1 MNSYISLPNPAIIK
15 TSVSRKEIIMSTSTK
30 KLTKNILILLA
41 IFATLTAFRLLW
53 LFYHTPTDQPIAED
67 GVLDL
72 SDYPL
77 HDEQSLT
84 LNGEWIFLPGR
95 LLENSQQLNAS
106 MEKIPT
112 DFTGG
117 TKSENHTYGTYYLK
131 INLEETTDLDSLFSI
146 RMPSTKT
153 ASALYV
159 NGHLKEQS
167 GTVSAEET
175 GHVGQG
181 NPYLVSFS
189 PDSHE
194 IELMLQVSNFDT
206 AAGIS
211 VGNPIKFGT
220 EKGIQQSKGFEDILL
235 IAMVVILVLHS
246 LYSLLIFIFIS
257 KNKIFL
263 FFAVGFLF
271 PAIDELLTYNSA
283 AMEWMQ
289 FNYEWSFKFKELIY
303 LGAAFFLVQ
312 IMRNLLRM
320 TSEHKRFRWLTILYG
335 ISALLIVVLPLD
347 ILIQVNIT
355 FFALYFISFIA
366 VVPLALKEY
375 FQFRDE
381 SIFIAI
387 VVVGTTSGIIWGLI
401 KALTSFEIPFY
412 PFDYICAFLGFAVFW
427 FRRFYRQNQ
436 KVVELVEKLEQEDKK
451 KDEFLA
457 NTSHELRNPLHGL
470 INIAQ
475 TILDDKEEALTKKN
489 RENLEL
495 LVSVGHRMAYTLND
509 LQDFA
514 RLQERQ
520 IRLQKEA
527 VNVYSATNVVFDMLR
542 FMMEG
547 KDIQFKINI
556 PDTFPYINADPNRLI
571 QILFNLVHNAIKYTN
586 DGVITVDAATD
597 DNMAR
602 IYIID
607 TGIGLS
613 QETKETIFKPYEQ
626 EDASITSIGSG
637 VGLGLSIC
645 KQLVELHGG
654 TISAD
659 SEPGKGSTF
668 AFTLP
673 LADPSEKEAAAIF
686 ETNDFFI
693 EQQEAEEQSRT
704 ASLSENKQENNA
716 RILLVDDDPVNL
728 KILREMLETAYEVH
742 TVTNGAEALDIVNEQ
757 DFDLVISDVM
767 MPNLS
772 GYELTR
778 KIRSLFSL
786 SELPVLLLTARNNP
800 EDIQTGF
807 LSGAND
813 YVAKPVVA
821 LEFKSRVEVLA
832 RLKQSVREQLRM
844 EAAWLQA
851 QIHPHFLF
859 NTLNTIASLS
869 EIDTDRMVNL
879 LDHFGNYLRNSFD
892 GSNTESVVSVEHEL
906 DLVRSYVY
914 IEQERFGDRLKVV
927 WDVDTDLD
935 FELPPLSIQPLV
947 ENAINHGVLNQIE
960 GGTVT
965 VQITKNKAGYEVLIA
980 DDGIGIAAD
989 KISHIL
995 DGKQRNRRGVGLAN
1009 THHRLIKLYGEG
1021 LEVESEFGK
1030 GTVIRFSI
1038 PLA

>member
-1 MNSYISLPNPAIIK
+1 
-15 TSVSRKEIIMSTSTK
+15 MSK

-41 IFATLTAFRLLW
+41 IFAALTAFRLLW
-53 LFYHTPTDQPIAED
+53 LFYHAPTDQPIARD

-77 HDEQSLT
+77 HENQSLT
-84 LNGEWIFLPGR
+84 LNGEWIFLPDK
-95 LLENSQQLNAS
+95 LLESPRQLNAS
-106 MEKIPT
+106 MENIPT
-112 DFTGG
+112 NFTGG
-117 TKSENHTYGTYYLK
+117 AKNDNHTYGTYYLK
-131 INLEETTDLDSLFSI
+131 IILDETTDLDSLLSI

-159 NGHLKEQS
+159 NGHLKERS
-167 GTVSAEET
+167 GTASPEESS
-175 GHVGQG
+175 HVGQG

-194 IELMLQVSNFDT
+194 IEVMLQISNFDT
-206 AAGIS
+206 TAGIS
-211 VGNPIKFGT
+211 VGSPIQFGT
-220 EKGIQQSKGFEDILL
+220 EKGVQQDIGFQDVLL

-257 KNKIFL
+257 RNKIFL
-263 FFAVGFLF
+263 FFALGFLF

-283 AMEWMQ
+283 AMEWMN
-289 FNYEWSFKFKELIY
+289 FNYRWSFKFKELIY
-303 LGAAFFLVQ
+303 LGAAFFFVQ
-312 IMRNLLRM
+312 IMRYLLR
-320 TSEHKRFRWLTILYG
+320 TASQYKRFRWLSILYG
-335 ISALLIVVLPLD
+335 ISALLIVVLPLN
-347 ILIQVNIT
+347 ILIHVNIT
-355 FFALYFISFIA
+355 FFALYFISFIT

-375 FQFRDE
+375 FLFRDE

-387 VVVGTTSGIIWGLI
+387 VVVGITSGIIWGLI
-401 KALTSFEIPFY
+401 KALSAIEIPFY

-436 KVVELVEKLEQEDKK
+436 QVIELVDKLEREDKK

-475 TILDDKEEALTKKN
+475 TILDDKEEDLTDKN

-527 VNVYSATNVVFDMLR
+527 VNIYSAATVVLDMLR
-542 FMMEG
+542 FMTRG

-556 PDTFPYINADPNRLI
+556 PESFPYVNADPNRLI
-571 QILFNLVHNAIKYTN
+571 QIIFNLVHNAIKYTN
-586 DGVITVDAATD
+586 EGSIAIVAAIDG
-597 DNMAR
+597 NMAR
-602 IYIID
+602 ISVVD
-607 TGIGLS
+607 TGMGMN
-613 QETKETIFKPYEQ
+613 QETKETIFQPYEQ
-626 EDASITSIGSG
+626 EDASMTSTGSG

-654 TISAD
+654 TISAA

-673 LADPSEKEAAAIF
+673 IADPSEKEAAAIF
-686 ETNDFFI
+686 EANDFFI
-693 EQQEAEEQSRT
+693 DQKRVEGQSQT
-704 ASLSENKQENNA
+704 ASLSENKNDNSA

-728 KILREMLETAYEVH
+728 KILREMLDSAYDVH
-742 TVTNGAEALDIVNEQ
+742 TVTNGPEALRIVSEQ
-757 DFDLVISDVM
+757 DFDLVISDIM
-767 MPNLS
+767 MPNIS

-800 EDIQTGF
+800 EDIQAGF

-821 LEFKSRVEVLA
+821 LEFNSRVEVLT

-851 QIHPHFLF
+851 QIQPHFLF

-869 EIDTDRMVNL
+869 EIDTDRMVDL

-892 GSNTESVVSVEHEL
+892 GSNTESVVSVKHEL

-914 IEQERFGDRLKVV
+914 IEQERFSDRLDVV
-927 WDVDTDLD
+927 WKVDTDLD
-935 FELPPLSIQPLV
+935 FALPPLSIQPLV
-947 ENAINHGVLNQIE
+947 ENAINHGVLKQME

-965 VQITKNKAGYEVLIA
+965 IQITKIKEGYEVMIA
-980 DDGIGIAAD
+980 DDGVGIAED
-989 KISHIL
+989 KMSHIL
-995 DGKQRNRRGVGLAN
+995 DGKQGNRRGVGLAN
-1009 THHRLIKLYGEG
+1009 THHRLVKLYGEG
-1021 LEVESEFGK
+1021 LDVRSELGK

>member
-1 MNSYISLPNPAIIK
+1 
-15 TSVSRKEIIMSTSTK
+15 MSTSTK
-30 KLTKNILILLA
+30 KFTKNILILLA
-41 IFATLTAFRLLW
+41 IFAALTAFRLLW
-53 LFYHTPTDQPIAED
+53 LFYHTPSDQPIAED

-77 HDEQSLT
+77 HEKQSLT
-84 LNGEWIFLPGR
+84 LNGEWIFLPDR
-95 LLENSQQLNAS
+95 LLENPRQFIAS

-112 DFTGG
+112 DFTRG
-117 TKSENHTYGTYYLK
+117 TKNNNHTYGTYYLK
-131 INLEETTDLDSLFSI
+131 IILDETTDLDSLLSI
-146 RMPSTKT
+146 QMPSTKT

-159 NGHLKEQS
+159 NGHLIERS
-167 GTVSAEET
+167 GTVSTEDSS
-175 GHVGQG
+175 HVGQG

-189 PDSHE
+189 PRNHE

-206 AAGIS
+206 TAGIS
-211 VGNPIKFGT
+211 VGSPIKFGT
-220 EKGIQQSKGFEDILL
+220 EKGIQQAKGFQDILL

-257 KNKIFL
+257 RNKIFL

-271 PAIDELLTYNSA
+271 PAVDELLTYDSA
-283 AMEWMQ
+283 AIEWMN

-312 IMRNLLRM
+312 IMRYLLRIV
-320 TSEHKRFRWLTILYG
+320 SQHKRFRWLSILYG
-335 ISALLIVVLPLD
+335 MSALLILVLPLN
-347 ILIQVNIT
+347 ILIHVNIT
-355 FFALYFISFIA
+355 FFALYFISFII

-401 KALTSFEIPFY
+401 KALSAFEIPFY

-427 FRRFYRQNQ
+427 FRRFYRQTQ
-436 KVVELVEKLEQEDKK
+436 KVVELVDKLELEDKK

-475 TILDDKEEALTKKN
+475 TILDDKEEALTDKN

-495 LVSVGHRMAYTLND
+495 LVSVGHRMSYTLND

-520 IRLQKEA
+520 IRLRKEA
-527 VNVYSATNVVFDMLR
+527 VNIYSATNVVLDMLH
-542 FMMEG
+542 FMTEG
-547 KDIQFKINI
+547 KDIQFNINI
-556 PDTFPYINADPNRLI
+556 PNSFPYVDADPNRLI

-586 DGVITVDAATD
+586 DGEITVIAAID
-597 DNMAR
+597 GNMAR
-602 IYIID
+602 ISIID
-607 TGIGLS
+607 TGRGMN
-613 QETKETIFKPYEQ
+613 QETTATIFKPYEQ
-626 EDASITSIGSG
+626 EDASMTSTGSG
-637 VGLGLSIC
+637 IGLGLSIC

-654 TISAD
+654 TISAE
-659 SEPGKGSTF
+659 SELGKGSTF

-673 LADPSEKEAAAIF
+673 FADTSEKEAAVIF
-686 ETNDFFI
+686 ETNDFSI
-693 EQQEAEEQSRT
+693 DQQRAESQSRT
-704 ASLSENKQENNA
+704 ASLSENNDGSA

-728 KILREMLETAYEVH
+728 KILREMLESEYDVH
-742 TVTNGAEALDIVNEQ
+742 TVTNGPEALCTVSEQ

-767 MPNLS
+767 MPNMS

-821 LEFKSRVEVLA
+821 LEFKSRVEVMT
-832 RLKQSVREQLRM
+832 RLKHSVREQLRM

-851 QIHPHFLF
+851 QIQPHFLF

-869 EIDTDRMVNL
+869 ENDTDRMVNL

-892 GSNTESVVSVEHEL
+892 GSNTESVVSIKHEL

-914 IEQERFGDRLKVV
+914 IEQERFSDRLEVV
-927 WDVDTDLD
+927 WEVDADLD

-965 VQITKNKAGYEVLIA
+965 IRITKNKEGYEVLIA
-980 DDGIGIAAD
+980 DDGVGIAED
-989 KISHIL
+989 KMRHIL
-995 DGKQRNRRGVGLAN
+995 DGKQGNRRGVGLAN
-1009 THHRLIKLYGEG
+1009 THHRLVKLNGEG
-1021 LEVESEFGK
+1021 LEVNSEFGK